1 MDYSV
6 HLYKIIVNYYCFTL
20 QGILHAA
27 TNEEKGKFF
36 IFFNKKIIFLGGIFL
51 IFFFLIGKD

>member
-6 HLYKIIVNYYCFTL
+6 HLYKIIVNYYCITL

-36 IFFNKKIIFLGGIFL
+36 
-51 IFFFLIGKD
+51 FFF